1 MLHAPVAGAIA
12 AVVDDNCHDA
22 EFTEHVDQV
31 IQNVI
36 DVKLAEKHAKNATQ
50 RAGYVLMLGEL
61 SASVYTRRWHGPI
74 LETALLLCKMSG
86 DKAPEVR
93 RNAAQ
98 AVHALT
104 VHSLK
109 NNSLDAATWKTTF
122 GSLMTAVGDYSKDNR
137 GQVQYIIGWRFPVVV
152 ACCLALLLSSSPATR
167 IYCQQLHSH
176 LLLPSIP
183 HCAQVPKQKHMNSP
197 SFVLQLK
204 TIAHSALSLLQV
216 GSWVRTAAIIALR
229 DLAAQVAV
237 KCPSLW
243 SAESATALLCATL
256 RLATE
261 HLDKVSCTPLHW
273 LAPIR
278 CMPCSHSLH
287 WLAPTVCHRVP
298 CSHPRCHGVTL
309 LI

>member
-12 AVVDDNCHDA
+12 AVVDDNGHDE

-109 NNSLDAATWKTTF
+109 NNCLDAATWKTTF
-122 GSLMTAVGDYSKDNR
+122 GALMTAVGDYSKDNR
-137 GQVQYIIGWRFPVVV
+137 GQVR
-152 ACCLALLLSSSPATR
+152 
-167 IYCQQLHSH
+167 LHRMAVSCGRY
-176 LLLPSIP
+176 LLPCFAAVFITSYP
-183 HCAQVPKQKHMNSP
+183 Y
-197 SFVLQLK
+197 
-204 TIAHSALSLLQV
+204 LLP
-216 GSWVRTAAIIALR
+216 AA
-229 DLAAQVAV
+229 
-237 KCPSLW
+237 S
-243 SAESATALLCATL
+243 
-256 RLATE
+256 
-261 HLDKVSCTPLHW
+261 
-273 LAPIR
+273 
-278 CMPCSHSLH
+278 
-287 WLAPTVCHRVP
+287 
-298 CSHPRCHGVTL
+298 
-309 LI
+309 